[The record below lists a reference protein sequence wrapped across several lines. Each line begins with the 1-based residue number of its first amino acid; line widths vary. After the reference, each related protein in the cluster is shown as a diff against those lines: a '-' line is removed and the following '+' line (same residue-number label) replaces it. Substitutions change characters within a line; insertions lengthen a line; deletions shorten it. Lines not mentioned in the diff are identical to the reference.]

1 MDRSWKNRAKL
12 RNDDN
17 QETSNRLD
25 LGNLGIL
32 IPKAKLG
39 QSFNCQLSGGIKMRR
54 KMIVLLGVTILAVG
68 LTGAGQQRRSVDDRE
83 YTEREDIN
91 QTYELSAGARVEL
104 SVISGSVDVE
114 TTNGNTAQVHIVRM
128 GETRADLDCYK
139 IAIEHTPNSL
149 IMRHRQE
156 RTAECENIRAKQIVT
171 LRLPRNVDLKLN
183 AISGPVTI
191 GELDGTLRL
200 SGISGRVE
208 VAQALGYSEIS
219 GISGVL
225 SISVPRLSERGM
237 RVSGISG
244 KVELRLANSLNA
256 DLNVSGVNGD
266 VDAAAPNVSLSKVG
280 HSRFAGRVGSG
291 GSVISVSGISGSVT
305 FRGE

>member
-1 MDRSWKNRAKL
+1 M
-12 RNDDN
+12 
-17 QETSNRLD
+17 
-25 LGNLGIL
+25 
-32 IPKAKLG
+32 
-39 QSFNCQLSGGIKMRR
+39 
-54 KMIVLLGVTILAVG
+54 LAP
-68 LTGAGQQRRSVDDRE
+68 LTGASQQRRRVDDRD
-83 YTEREDIN
+83 YAEREETN
-91 QTYELSAGARVEL
+91 QTYELAPGARVEL
-104 SVISGSVDVE
+104 SVISGSVDVQ
-114 TTNGNTAQVHIVRM
+114 TTNGASAEVHIVRM
-128 GETRADLDCYK
+128 GETRKDLDCYT
-139 IAIEHTPNSL
+139 IAVEHTPTSL
-149 IMRHRQE
+149 IMRHKQE
-156 RTAECENIRAKQIVT
+156 RTDECQNIRARQQVT

-191 GELDGTLRL
+191 GEIDGALRL

-225 SISVPRLSERGM
+225 SISIPQLSERGM

-244 KVELRLANSLNA
+244 KVELRLARNLNA

-266 VDAAAPNVSLSKVG
+266 VNAEAPNVTLNKVG
-280 HSRFAGRVGSG
+280 HSNFAGKVGAG